1 MKVNLIQIYLVEG
14 LPSEVGVAGCQK
26 IFGFPKGVAKLVKLE
41 GLTIHLLVDSY
52 PKLDLLLLGLGLV
65 FP

>member
-1 MKVNLIQIYLVEG
+1 M
-14 LPSEVGVAGCQK
+14 AGRQQ
-26 IFGFPKGVAKLVKLE
+26 IFGFLKGVAKLVKLE
-41 GLTIHLLVDSY
+41 GFPVHLLVDTY